1 MFWFA
6 LRWLGAVNLTSRWTW
21 SILLHWPKLNGCCGC
36 KWQLGNLSVQFMI
49 YDFPISCSSTY
60 VIGLPPSLPYI
71 TLPYLIHLF
80 PINYLIAFHSFFTG
94 SVFYKTRHSTQSP
107 FRCTVALQVE
117 SWGGGDT
124 LDDLDE
130 RCGHTFRVAQKKGII
145 LINLKIICSFWIT
158 RRVLYIYGTGD
169 RLPLV
174 SAVAV
179 PSQEMGSST
188 KWYVAPEIKLVR
200 PRDWEWATQQI
211 ITVDIMMTM
220 MECICRRR
228 RRRTESY
235 LFVICLCTNMRS
247 VLLVFRSLFTRPG

>member
-1 MFWFA
+1 MLIHLCDWIASF
-6 LRWLGAVNLTSRWTW
+6 
-21 SILLHWPKLNGCCGC
+21 
-36 KWQLGNLSVQFMI
+36 
-49 YDFPISCSSTY
+49 
-60 VIGLPPSLPYI
+60 LPYL

-80 PINYLIAFHSFFTG
+80 PINYLIAFHSLFTG
-94 SVFYKTRHSTQSP
+94 SVFYKTRYSTQSP

-158 RRVLYIYGTGD
+158 CRVLYIYGTGD

-211 ITVDIMMTM
+211 ITDGGYYDGDDGVHMK
-220 MECICRRR
+220 RR

-235 LFVICLCTNMRS
+235 LFVICLCTNMRL